1 MKLIRVMVVFVI
13 VLLVAGIAFLIFSVH
28 SRLNGTEYQFQVD
41 AVLSAASI
49 ANGEDPLTADPDK
62 AVIAEYQGKRAVVVP
77 GNYTALSSWLRKD
90 AASLP
95 FLSIDKEK
103 ALKLTVCNE
112 AVFYAVPDNGS
123 EDVVL
128 IELTTMGRTFRIR
141 TDGGN
146 QWQSLLTCC
155 MKGSYHDDNIPL
167 D

>member
-1 MKLIRVMVVFVI
+1 M
-13 VLLVAGIAFLIFSVH
+13 
-28 SRLNGTEYQFQVD
+28 
-41 AVLSAASI
+41 
-49 ANGEDPLTADPDK
+49 
-62 AVIAEYQGKRAVVVP
+62 VVP